1 MQVRRVDGDGGT
13 GTGDGDDDD
22 LTTGC
27 VEVDCDDTQ
36 STDESGLIGST
47 TFMVVVA
54 ISGVTAVAAITLG
67 VYLYNRYVAQANTQ
81 SSQDEASGQA
91 VPTEAAMPVGIE
103 MNAVGIQMKDDSQET
118 PKSPKSPKTLK
129 KKKAKKPT

>member
-1 MQVRRVDGDGGT
+1 MVFFLWSKVFLEKGIANRTIGKSFRVDFPKSKPSLYYQKKEG
-13 GTGDGDDDD
+13 
-22 LTTGC
+22 
-27 VEVDCDDTQ
+27 E
-36 STDESGLIGST
+36 
-47 TFMVVVA
+47 A
-54 ISGVTAVAAITLG
+54 ISEVTAVAAIALG
-67 VYLYNRYVAQANTQ
+67 VYLYNRYVAHANAQ
-81 SSQDEASGQA
+81 PSQDDASGHA